1 MFTSQQLP
9 GIIEMIRNQGR
20 NGDTMLAHINP
31 EEAQM
36 LQEMGGSGTTN
47 PNTGLPE
54 YFFGGLGGIVPSL
67 FGGGNSTAG
76 LSALF
81 GLAPSMAKSSPKSSS
96 GILGGILANPEMMK
110 KVIESGAL
118 GVVPN
123 QLKPGLFKKLED
135 NGTMPKPKPQPQN
148 PKPNMEELA
157 QKLIKKRGNRSSDDD
172 SGGIFGG
179 MFGALPAIAKSSLG
193 GMGSMATGALPNEMI
208 GNEMIGGALAPSM
221 KSNLGN
227 IIRKMNPNDLTKG
240 YAMSGRWEE

>member
-9 GIIEMIRNQGR
+9 NIIEMIRNQGR

-31 EEAQM
+31 QEAEM
-36 LQEMGGSGTTN
+36 LQQMGGSGTIN

-54 YFFGGLGGIVPSL
+54 YFFGGLGSL
-67 FGGGNSTAG
+67 FG
-76 LSALF
+76 LL
-81 GLAPSMAKSSPKSSS
+81 PSMAKSSPKSSRR
-96 GILGGILANPEMMK
+96 GFLGGILANPEIMK

-135 NGTMPKPKPQPQN
+135 NGTMPKTQPQN
-148 PKPNMEELA
+148 PKPDMKEMA
-157 QKLIKKRGNRSSDDD
+157 QKLKENNSSSDDD
-172 SGGIFGG
+172 SSMFGG

-193 GMGSMATGALPNEMI
+193 GLGSIAT
-208 GNEMIGGALAPSM
+208 GALAPSM

-227 IIRKMNPNDLTKG
+227 IIRKMNPEDLAKG

>member
-36 LQEMGGSGTTN
+36 LEEIGGSGTIN

-67 FGGGNSTAG
+67 FGGGNPTSG

-81 GLAPSMAKSSPKSSS
+81 GLAPSMAKSSPKSSR
-96 GILGGILANPEMMK
+96 GMLGGILANPEIMK
-110 KVIESGAL
+110 KAIESGAL
-118 GVVPN
+118 GVAPKVANQMTNKKPN
-123 QLKPGLFKKLED
+123 SKTESPK
-135 NGTMPKPKPQPQN
+135 KPK
-148 PKPNMEELA
+148 KDFSE
-157 QKLIKKRGNRSSDDD
+157 
-172 SGGIFGG
+172 
-179 MFGALPAIAKSSLG
+179 MFGAL
-193 GMGSMATGALPNEMI
+193 ATGALPNAMI
-208 GNEMIGGALAPSM
+208 GNEMSNPMMPNAMIAEMMVPSM
-221 KSNLGN
+221 KSNMKSNIGN
-227 IIRKMNPNDLTKG
+227 IIRKMNPEDLAKG